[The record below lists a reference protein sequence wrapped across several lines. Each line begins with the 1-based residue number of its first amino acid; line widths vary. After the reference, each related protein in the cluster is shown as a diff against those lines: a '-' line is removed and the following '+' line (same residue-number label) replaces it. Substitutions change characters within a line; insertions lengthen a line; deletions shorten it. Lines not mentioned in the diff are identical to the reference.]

1 MNSPSG
7 PASPVAHAGTT
18 HAAGSRGYLVLICLV
33 AAFSGLLF
41 GFDTGVISGAVGMLR
56 EQFNLSEQLEG
67 VTVTA
72 VLLGCLLGVSL
83 AGPLSDRFGRKITLL
98 LSAVLFV
105 FLATAAA
112 MTPTSPSWYTQV
124 TAGLIQWTL
133 GQRPAA
139 EIAGLINARLIGGM
153 GIGVASMLAPLYIA
167 EIAPPQVRGR
177 LIALY
182 QFAITVGILV
192 TYFSNALL
200 AGLAPQAASWFAQ
213 EGWRQMFGA
222 EVWRGMFLVGVV
234 PAVVFLLLL
243 VLVPESPRWLTKQG
257 HEARAE
263 AILARVAGP
272 EQAAREMAEIRQ
284 TIAQESGS
292 LGQLFRPGM
301 RIRLLIGLLL
311 PFFSQIV
318 GINAIIYY
326 GPRIIEAAGWGRHD
340 ALGTQVLFGMVN
352 VLFTLVA
359 IWKVDQLGRRP
370 LLLAGIA
377 GTGLAMALCGL
388 LFYLGM
394 GKSPLLVLLCAV
406 YLACFSF
413 SYGPVCWIIVS
424 EIFPTRIRGRAVA
437 LSIFSLWTGCILV
450 SLTFPWLLKH
460 VEPAKTF
467 WLYALTAPVAFVFV
481 YFLVPETKGRTLEQI
496 EARFAH

>member
-1 MNSPSG
+1 MSSP
-7 PASPVAHAGTT
+7 PASAAPNPRTASAPS
-18 HAAGSRGYLVLICLV
+18 AGSTAYLVLICLV

-56 EQFNLSEQLEG
+56 EQFGLSEGLEG

-72 VLLGCLLGVSL
+72 VLVGCLLGVSL
-83 AGPLSDRFGRKITLL
+83 AGPLSDRFGRKIALL

-112 MTPTSPSWYTQV
+112 LTPTAPSWYTQV
-124 TAGLIQWTL
+124 TAWAVQWAF
-133 GQRPAA
+133 GQEPAP
-139 EIAGLINARLIGGM
+139 EIAGLISARLIGGM
-153 GIGVASMLAPLYIA
+153 GIGVASMLAPLYVA
-167 EIAPPQVRGR
+167 EIAPPQLRGR

-182 QFAITVGILV
+182 QLAITVGILV

-200 AGLAPQAASWFAQ
+200 AGVAAQAASWFEQ
-213 EGWRQMFGA
+213 GWWRQMFGV

-243 VLVPESPRWLTKQG
+243 LWVPESPRWLTKQG

-263 AILARVAGP
+263 AILARFAGP
-272 EQAAREMAEIRQ
+272 EQAAREMIEIRQ

-301 RIRLLIGLLL
+301 RVRLLIGLLL

-340 ALGTQVLFGMVN
+340 ALSTQVLFGTVN
-352 VLFTLVA
+352 VVFTLVA

-377 GTGLAMALCGL
+377 GTGLAMALCGF

-394 GKSPLLVLLCAV
+394 GKSPLLVALCAV

-450 SLTFPWLLKH
+450 SLTFPWLLKN

-467 WLYALTAPVAFVFV
+467 WLYALTAPAAFVFV
-481 YFLVPETKGRTLEQI
+481 YSLVPETKGRTLEQI

>member
-1 MNSPSG
+1 MTAKSQEPT
-7 PASPVAHAGTT
+7 PAPR
-18 HAAGSRGYLVLICLV
+18 GSVWYLTLVCLV
-33 AAFSGLLF
+33 AALSGLLF
-41 GFDTGVISGAVGMLR
+41 GFDTGVISGALGWLR
-56 EQFNLSEQLEG
+56 DQFHLSEELEG

-72 VLLGCLLGVSL
+72 VLVGCLLGVSI
-83 AGPLSDRFGRKITLL
+83 AGTLSDHFGRKITLL
-98 LSAVLFV
+98 LSAVLFL
-105 FLATAAA
+105 FLAVGAA
-112 MTPTSPSWYTQV
+112 MAPQSASWYTQI
-124 TAGLIQWTL
+124 TAVVLRRALGLET
-133 GQRPAA
+133 GP
-139 EIAGLINARLIGGM
+139 EIAGLINARLVGGM

-182 QFAITVGILV
+182 QWAITLGILV
-192 TYFSNALL
+192 TYFSNAVL
-200 AGLAPQAASWFAQ
+200 AGLAPQATSWLG
-213 EGWRQMFGA
+213 EGYWGRMFGA

-234 PAVVFLLLL
+234 PAAVFLALLL
-243 VLVPESPRWLTKQG
+243 FVPESPRWLTQQG
-257 HEARAE
+257 EEARAE

-272 EQAAREMAEIRQ
+272 EQAAREMDEIRQ

-292 LGQLFRPGM
+292 LGQLFHRGM
-301 RIRLLIGLLL
+301 RVRLAIGVLL

-326 GPRIIEAAGWGRHD
+326 GPRIIEAAGYGRHD
-340 ALGTQVLFGMVN
+340 ALGTQVLFGLVN
-352 VLFTLVA
+352 VVFTLVA

-394 GKSPLLVLLCAV
+394 EKSPLLIGLCAA

-424 EIFPTRIRGRAVA
+424 EIFPTRIRGRAMA
-437 LSIFSLWTGCILV
+437 ISIFSLWTGCILV

-460 VEPAKTF
+460 VEPAQTF
-467 WLYALTAPVAFVFV
+467 GLYALTGPLAFLFV
-481 YFLVPETKGRTLEQI
+481 YFFVPETKGRTLEQI
-496 EARFAH
+496 ETRWVH